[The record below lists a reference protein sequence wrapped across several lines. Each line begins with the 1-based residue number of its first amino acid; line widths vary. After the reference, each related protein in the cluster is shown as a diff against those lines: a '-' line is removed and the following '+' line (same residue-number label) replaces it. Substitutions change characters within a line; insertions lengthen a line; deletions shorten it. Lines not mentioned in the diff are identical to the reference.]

1 MNDQNLT
8 TTAEAADAATPIIP
22 PHIRRLLGEPPLLR
36 GESKEEFNALLEQ
49 LAVDANPKD
58 FASWLL
64 LAETAAKLWEY
75 ARYQRM
81 ARAVVDDAFTDAV
94 KDRLGDLKRFSEGRF
109 TPEQVERGA
118 ANVAVGMQRGDPA
131 DTAAI
136 TGALTSWG
144 LSVDN
149 LFATATLDCQ
159 EEHLLFKKLAE
170 GTRRELRQLDRDRER
185 HLFALTQ
192 RPKTPAA
199 DAEDIAFKE
208 AA

>member
-1 MNDQNLT
+1 MSDTNLT
-8 TTAEAADAATPIIP
+8 MTPEAKDAATSIIP
-22 PHIRRLLGEPPLLR
+22 PHIRRLLGEPPLLK
-36 GESKEEFNALLEQ
+36 GEKKEEFNALLEQ
-49 LAVDANPKD
+49 LAIEANPKD

-64 LAETAAKLWEY
+64 LAETAAKLWEHW
-75 ARYQRM
+75 RYQRM
-81 ARAVVDDAFTDAV
+81 ARAVVDDAFVGAV
-94 KDRLGDLKRFSEGRF
+94 KGRFGDLKRYTKGRF

-136 TGALTSWG
+136 SGVLTSWG

-149 LFATATLDCQ
+149 LFATATLECKD
-159 EEHLLFKKLAE
+159 EHLLFKKLAE

-192 RPKTPAA
+192 RPKASQA

>member
-1 MNDQNLT
+1 MSDTSLT

-81 ARAVVDDAFTDAV
+81 ARAVVDDKVTAV
-94 KDRLGDLKRFSEGRF
+94 AKDFFGDLKRFGDGVFS
-109 TPEQVERGA
+109 PEQIKRGA
-118 ANVAVGMQRGDPA
+118 ADVAVGMQCGNPE
-131 DTAAI
+131 DTV
-136 TGALTSWG
+136 ALTGVLRSWG
-144 LSVDN
+144 LSVDI
-149 LFATATLDCQ
+149 LYAKATLECQ
-159 EEHLLFKKLAE
+159 EPFLQFRKLAE
-170 GTRRELRQLDRDRER
+170 GVRKDLRLIERDRER